1 MLLHDMRIS
10 EQVIR
15 IFFIL
20 FPKRSKANAERT
32 QSEGKTGKKST
43 RFCGLMLWLLAL
55 ACGGINAQ
63 KGVSKHM
70 YPCVR
75 KWAVKTCLFYPVS
88 TAV

>member
-20 FPKRSKANAERT
+20 FSKRSKAKAERT

-43 RFCGLMLWLLAL
+43 RFFQTFADFNITRCYSANTL
-55 ACGGINAQ
+55 
-63 KGVSKHM
+63 
-70 YPCVR
+70 
-75 KWAVKTCLFYPVS
+75 
-88 TAV
+88 

>member
-32 QSEGKTGKKST
+32 QSEGK
-43 RFCGLMLWLLAL
+43 M
-55 ACGGINAQ
+55 NQ
-63 KGVSKHM
+63 KRGFLSKPIFSS
-70 YPCVR
+70 Y
-75 KWAVKTCLFYPVS
+75 
-88 TAV
+88 